1 MTVFN
6 EGFKTGE
13 FILSEGDENISR
25 DEITIAAAAPAMVA
39 GQVLGK
45 ITATGKFV
53 AYNNAATDGS
63 DVAAGILYA
72 AVPDKA
78 VDQRAVAV
86 TRLCEVKVGA
96 LTGLDAP
103 GRADLLLLNIVVRG

>member
-13 FILSEGDENISR
+13 FILSEGDANISR
-25 DEITIAAAAPAMVA
+25 DEMVIAAVAAALPP

-45 ITATGKFV
+45 ITVGGKFV
-53 AYNNAATDGS
+53 AYNNSATDGS
-63 DVAAGILYA
+63 EVAAGILYA

-78 VDQRAVAV
+78 VDQRAVAI
-86 TRLCEVKVGA
+86 TRLCEVKAGA

-103 GRADLLLLNIVVRG
+103 ARADLLLLNIIVRG